1 MSDVYTILKTGKI
14 CRHVKTGKIEQE
26 RFNLKKYPFKR
37 CFSIL
42 FSPDDDLDSF
52 EDEILG
58 EFFQLKN
65 ELQMEY
71 EKIRYIEYLGEIP
84 ITTSFLSIIDK
95 RFVFMFLILL
105 ALIYTLVELTC
116 GTDGCAELRNLCLS
130 DGYSF

>member
-1 MSDVYTILKTGKI
+1 MSKL
-14 CRHVKTGKIEQE
+14 VKLYQKDLIY
-26 RFNLKKYPFKR
+26 KKYPFER

-58 EFFQLKN
+58 EFFHLKN
-65 ELQMEY
+65 ELQLEY

-105 ALIYTLVELTC
+105 PLI
-116 GTDGCAELRNLCLS
+116 
-130 DGYSF
+130 